1 MPADTHLRWNVIAS
15 VIALAVA
22 LAAGPRVKAI
32 LQSGSTSPAQTP
44 AATSASEHEAAS
56 AEHASPSGQEGA
68 EHETS
73 VRDVIFQWANFL
85 LIAGGV
91 WFLGKKYAVPFL
103 KERAQAIREDMAR
116 SARALAEG
124 SQRLAHVEKQLKRL
138 DEEIRELRQ
147 SALQEAAAERAR
159 IDELA
164 RAEANKIVLAA
175 EQEIAAAAKTARREL
190 KVFTAD
196 LAVGLAEKRIRE
208 TISGDAE
215 KRIFRSFVKDLGD
228 DAGRRGSGD
237 PSAH

>member
-1 MPADTHLRWNVIAS
+1 M
-15 VIALAVA
+15 
-22 LAAGPRVKAI
+22 
-32 LQSGSTSPAQTP
+32 
-44 AATSASEHEAAS
+44 
-56 AEHASPSGQEGA
+56 
-68 EHETS
+68 
-73 VRDVIFQWANFL
+73 
-85 LIAGGV
+85 
-91 WFLGKKYAVPFL
+91 
-103 KERAQAIREDMAR
+103 
-116 SARALAEG
+116 
-124 SQRLAHVEKQLKRL
+124 
-138 DEEIRELRQ
+138 RQ

-164 RAEANKIVLAA
+164 RVEANKIVRAA

-237 PSAH
+237 PSGH